1 MDSLDHRDIRD
12 HYTPDTVLKQDYY
25 RTANAINRQSSNVN
39 YYADG
44 YATYYVPDTLDD
56 LIDKVFKKMI
66 DRCIAQGYYD
76 CYNTVVPL
84 VNPHLRES
92 FERMIRKLT

>member
-1 MDSLDHRDIRD
+1 MDIRD

-25 RTANAINRQSSNVN
+25 RTANAIDKQSSNVN

-56 LIDKVFKKMI
+56 FIDKVFKKMV
-66 DRCIAQGYYD
+66 DRCVSQEYFD
-76 CYNTVVPL
+76 VCNTVVPL
-84 VNPHLRES
+84 VNPNLRNS
-92 FERMIRKLT
+92 FENMIYNLYKPT